1 MIQRFCVFV
10 LLFFVLFVR
19 THTAMGNCFFPTEF
33 QGEFMTQASS
43 RGGPNLQYAPITI
56 LPETIPIWGV
66 CHRRFG
72 NRVILVDRYTI
83 FYFFK
88 LFCYSVRRRIAIP
101 IAPHAMRIEF

>member
-1 MIQRFCVFV
+1 MLYLRLSLFLKNKRIIQMIQRFCAFVF
-10 LLFFVLFVR
+10 FFFFLR
-19 THTAMGNCFFPTEF
+19 TWEIAMGNCTAMGSCFFPTEF

-72 NRVILVDRYTI
+72 NRVILVDR
-83 FYFFK
+83 
-88 LFCYSVRRRIAIP
+88 
-101 IAPHAMRIEF
+101 